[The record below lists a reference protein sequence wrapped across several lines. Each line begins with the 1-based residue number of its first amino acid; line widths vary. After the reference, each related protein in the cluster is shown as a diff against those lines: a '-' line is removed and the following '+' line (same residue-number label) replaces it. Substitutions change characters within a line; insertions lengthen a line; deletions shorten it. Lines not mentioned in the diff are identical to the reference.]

1 MSQIDLL
8 KLFQSVNSVLQENQQ
23 SLNKA
28 DSYNHDHGD
37 HMVDI
42 FSTISDAVKEKKGK
56 DPAAQLAYASQLL
69 SKMDSGSAQ
78 LYTDGLKQASS
89 QLKGQSLTQ
98 QNMMQLIQAMMG
110 SGEGAT
116 GQDPLQSLL
125 GGLLGGGQEGGS
137 DDSGLDAGDLLSA
150 GLAFMSA
157 KQKGQSNV
165 EALVNAV
172 IAAGPFAETPHRQQS
187 SQLVVKTLL
196 ETLAN
201 R

>member
-42 FSTISDAVKEKKGK
+42 FSTISDAVKQKKDK

>member
-42 FSTISDAVKEKKGK
+42 FSTISDAVKQKKDK

-110 SGEGAT
+110 SGESEA
-116 GQDPLQSLL
+116 GQDPLHSLL
-125 GGLLGGGQEGGS
+125 GGLLGGQEGES

-187 SQLVVKTLL
+187 SQLVVQTLL
-196 ETLAN
+196 EALAKN
-201 R
+201 